1 MTTDNENTLHL
12 SQLELKSII
21 LSHGWYALKPFHA
34 ISNPPYLLIVF
45 DIPDGSGVL
54 EVKANAKTSH
64 ITSISGSSEACVTVA
79 KHCLSIDDYDPGWIV
94 NIAEKDSKWK
104 WVVDNRIGRFLRS
117 PSLYEDCCKAI
128 LSTNTTWQRT
138 AAMTAQLVNK
148 HGLKIKKFRAFP
160 SPKRLLRSTEG
171 QLRSSIGCGYRAKYL
186 INAAEAA
193 LDNPDLFLGCGYK
206 HLTNEEFADR
216 LYQIKGLGHVSVNYI
231 SMLYSKPNDFAVDS
245 YVKRRIAELW
255 GRSKVDNRDYLIKR
269 YKRFGS
275 FAPVIFWAELTK
287 HWHDRD
293 SDSSNT
299 EW

>member
-1 MTTDNENTLHL
+1 MSKCRKKVLKI
-12 SQLELKSII
+12 SQDDLRSII

-54 EVKANAKTSH
+54 EVKTNAKNSH
-64 ITSISGSSEACVTVA
+64 VTSISGSPDVCMTVA
-79 KHCLSIDDYDPGWIV
+79 RHCLSLDYDPCLI
-94 NIAEKDSKWK
+94 IKTAEKDSKWK

-117 PSLYEDCCKAI
+117 PTLYEDCCKAV

-138 AAMTAQLVNK
+138 ATMTAQLVDK
-148 HGLKIKKFRAFP
+148 HGLKIRNLRAFP
-160 SPKRLLRSTEG
+160 SPKRLLRSSEG
-171 QLRSSIGCGYRAKYL
+171 QLRSSIGCGYRARYL
-186 INAAEAA
+186 INVAEAA
-193 LDNPDLFLGCGYK
+193 LDKPDFFGGVGFK
-206 HLTNEEFADR
+206 NLTNKEFADR

-255 GRSKVDNRDYLIKR
+255 GRSKVDNLDYLRRR

-275 FAPVIFWAELTK
+275 YAPIIFWAELTK
-287 HWHDRD
+287 HWHNRD